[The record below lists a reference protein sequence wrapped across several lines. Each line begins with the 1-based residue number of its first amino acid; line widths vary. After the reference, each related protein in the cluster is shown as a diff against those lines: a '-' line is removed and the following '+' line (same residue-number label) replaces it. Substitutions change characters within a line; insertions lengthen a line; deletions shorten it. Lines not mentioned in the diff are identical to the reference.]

1 MLMPLRV
8 RPSPN
13 EQLINIAISPSFPR
27 LKGANYRMLRRV
39 VVLGC
44 MLVLGR
50 IAAADMSAGKT
61 QPEMNPA
68 IAHLQTLLAAF

>member
-1 MLMPLRV
+1 
-8 RPSPN
+8 
-13 EQLINIAISPSFPR
+13 
-27 LKGANYRMLRRV
+27 MLRRV